1 MLLLRTREAILLAFA
16 LVLSACSNDPNP
28 PPYEKTRA
36 DGKPWAVRYA
46 ALTADPKSLDPQ
58 VMYDVI
64 DGPWWGDRP
73 AVEVELTGPGGGTYQ
88 LGRGTPVGRAAVG
101 AVAYMRALSG
111 RDDAP
116 AVTGDPVAAEAVASC
131 RMPF

>member
-1 MLLLRTREAILLAFA
+1 MSGLLNSGMPSRRSTRENSTPLLRRSMLLLRTREAILLAFA

-58 VMYDVI
+58 VMYDAI
-64 DGPWWGDRP
+64 S
-73 AVEVELTGPGGGTYQ
+73 Q
-88 LGRGTPVGRAAVG
+88 
-101 AVAYMRALSG
+101 RALE
-111 RDDAP
+111 
-116 AVTGDPVAAEAVASC
+116 PVYDRLLDYHPMKNEPFELIPSLLEAV
-131 RMPF
+131 PQG